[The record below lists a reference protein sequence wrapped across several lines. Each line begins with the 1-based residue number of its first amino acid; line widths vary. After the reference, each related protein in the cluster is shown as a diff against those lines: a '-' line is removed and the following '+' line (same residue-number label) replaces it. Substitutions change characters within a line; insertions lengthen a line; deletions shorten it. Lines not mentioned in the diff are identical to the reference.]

1 MYAASVRNY
10 KSWFTIEFHWAE
22 LMSFIYFGIA
32 YPPLS
37 KEHVCFFDDLVV
49 VLITVNK
56 KAHQA
61 EA

>member
-1 MYAASVRNY
+1 
-10 KSWFTIEFHWAE
+10 
-22 LMSFIYFGIA
+22 MSFIYFGIA